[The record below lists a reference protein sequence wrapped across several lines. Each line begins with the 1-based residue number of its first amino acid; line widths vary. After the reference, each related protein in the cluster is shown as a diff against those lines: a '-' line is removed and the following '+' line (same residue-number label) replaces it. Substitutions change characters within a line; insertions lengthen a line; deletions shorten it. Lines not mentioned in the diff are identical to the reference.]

1 MSNKK
6 KWANK
11 EEARSYAIKASR
23 DGNRGLTFCAA
34 CDYIGW
40 APDYKNASSAE
51 LALYA
56 DWLLSRGISYIKEE
70 INNIKWELDLIDY
83 VESPT
88 NKAYHD
94 SLESYLKVAKEELAY
109 LKDFLKRRKK
119 HK

>member
-1 MSNKK
+1 MNNRK

-11 EEARSYAIKASR
+11 EEAKHYAIKASR

-34 CDYIGW
+34 CDYVGW
-40 APDYKNASSAE
+40 TPDYNNDSRAE

-56 DWLLSRGISYIKEE
+56 DWLLSGGISFIKEE
-70 INNIKWELDLIDY
+70 INDIKWELDLLDY
-83 VESPT
+83 VESPS
-88 NKAYHD
+88 NKAYYD

-109 LKDFLKRRKK
+109 LKNIIKRKR